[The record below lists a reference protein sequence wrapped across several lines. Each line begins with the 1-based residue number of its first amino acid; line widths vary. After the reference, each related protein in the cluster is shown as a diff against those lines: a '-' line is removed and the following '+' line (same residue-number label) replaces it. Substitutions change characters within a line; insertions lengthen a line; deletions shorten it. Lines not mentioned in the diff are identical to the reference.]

1 MMRNKS
7 KQISGGI
14 LYLAVFIIGLCV
26 GILLFCGIH
35 LWRNR
40 TDRTQTEPVPSEKQT
55 ANLSEHKETAMVQE
69 REAPASEATEI
80 AVDYPFSYGEEGWSL
95 VLRESGKEDA
105 QDGDSVE
112 RRFFLYD
119 ENEQLLQEFSC
130 GIEAKEAVLRFDAF
144 FDHYYNKDMVV
155 YPADAQET
163 GADGLCYQWDSKTQR
178 FVEEPVTIPWYQE
191 GSVRDEA
198 FLVCGKGNGAE
209 ESVETKTIYRINE
222 RTREVVELR
231 RWTVRGD
238 AKTGEESLCIR
249 DCLEEQDIYTGNVI
263 RYDTGDLKNEK
274 YYQYLFWEGLKTFW
288 GDENDSPIRFCN
300 EQLERIEYK
309 DKQAFLADH
318 GFVGAEPFYE
328 YRDRFGNLIMELYF
342 DQQAGRGC
350 GICYY
355 FSFND
360 KLEKRVTRDGFAF
373 EEVETGVWEPQ
384 EEFSKLTVYGDDV
397 SKYASGYKEI
407 YEYTDDGKISSFEA
421 SGMDLVDRVPM
432 EVELLSLDYIY
443 RDDGTL
449 YHREYDHYAKF
460 FSSTRQSVGGD
471 YDKQGRLVYQS
482 SYITHGEMDEYYIYN
497 GNHTEPEYYLFL
509 DWGNNFAYVRMIA
522 YDSAD

>member
-1 MMRNKS
+1 MNNKA
-7 KQISGGI
+7 KRTLQGI
-14 LYLAVFIIGLCV
+14 IYASVFIIGLSV
-26 GILLFCGIH
+26 GNFLFGDISV
-35 LWRNR
+35 WRDW
-40 TDRTQTEPVPSEKQT
+40 TD
-55 ANLSEHKETAMVQE
+55 
-69 REAPASEATEI
+69 ASEAETSASEAAEI
-80 AVDYPFSYGEEGWSL
+80 AVDYPFSSAEKGWSL
-95 VLRESGKEDA
+95 VLRESIKEDV
-105 QDGDSVE
+105 QDRDSVE
-112 RRFFLYD
+112 RRFCLYD
-119 ENEQLLQEFSC
+119 GNGQLLQEFPC
-130 GIEAKEAVLRFDAF
+130 GIEAKEVVLRFDAF
-144 FDHYYNKDMVV
+144 FEHYYNKDMVV

-300 EQLERIEYK
+300 EQLELIEYK

-318 GFVGAEPFYE
+318 GFAGAEPFYE

-355 FSFND
+355 YSFND

-384 EEFSKLTVYGDDV
+384 DTFSTRDIPGKYTEEQHWPR
-397 SKYASGYKEI
+397 EI
-407 YEYTDDGKISSFEA
+407 YAYTTDGKLSSFEA
-421 SGMDLVDRVPM
+421 KSRDRVDGVPM
-432 EVELLSLDYIY
+432 EVSLLSLDYIY

-449 YHREYDHYAKF
+449 YHKEYYHYPKF
-460 FSSTRQSVGGD
+460 YGSTGYSKSGD
-471 YDKQGRLVYQS
+471 YDEQGRLVYQN

-509 DWGNNFAYVRMIA
+509 DWGNNFVYVRMIA